1 MAVPLPFPIP
11 IQIPPALLHAA
22 AALTLAAAA
31 HFLHLPSLFLY
42 ALHTYIHP
50 DAVPSNTP
58 RAVLRPPGSNAG
70 PSKRGGAAVKDKDAA
85 AFDATS
91 AQLYRLRLSHTT
103 LASRPHFGAYHLSL
117 LLPLALLPPALLL
130 PAAPVASP
138 LAPLVPAAYLFVAL
152 VRHVVV
158 VPSPRPAQ
166 LASALGALLVATL
179 LSSSPFAGA
188 LASLA
193 ALPAARFARAFWL
206 GTDQPRTGL
215 AVLASSA
222 PARLLFHLAVLV
234 SSVASILR
242 CCGFVDG
249 AEQEVRLLAAAA
261 GLQLLAARPA
271 VQMYLNEAVFC
282 WYQRLHVSR
291 APDTEY
297 GRAKVF
303 LHNHHLCAVATQ
315 LVAPPLLVLSLLAL
329 WRVQRKDFFEG
340 MEGLD
345 WLVGWSVAMKEAALL
360 AARWV
365 MAVWSVVTV
374 ITLVCYKRGWLF
386 VL

>member
-1 MAVPLPFPIP
+1 MALSLSFPIP
-11 IQIPPALLHAA
+11 IPPALLQAA
-22 AALTLAAAA
+22 AALVLAVAA

-42 ALHTYIHP
+42 SLHTYIHP

-58 RAVLRPPGSNAG
+58 RAVLRPPGSDAAPSKG
-70 PSKRGGAAVKDKDAA
+70 SSKRGAAPKD
-85 AFDATS
+85 AFDASS
-91 AQLYRLRLSHTT
+91 AQLYRLRLSHST
-103 LASRPHFGAYHLSL
+103 LASRPHFGAYHAAF
-117 LLPLALLPPALLL
+117 LLPVALLPPALLL
-130 PAAPVASP
+130 PPASAASP

-152 VRHVVV
+152 LRHVV

-166 LASALGALLVATL
+166 LAAALGALLVTTL
-179 LSSSPFAGA
+179 VSSSPFAGA

-222 PARLLFHLAVLV
+222 PARLLLYLAVLV
-234 SSVASILR
+234 SSVASILQ

-282 WYQRLHVSR
+282 WYQRLHASR
-291 APDTEY
+291 SPDTEY

-315 LVAPPLLVLSLLAL
+315 LVASPLLVLSLLAL
-329 WRVQRKDFFEG
+329 WRVQGKDFFEG
-340 MEGLD
+340 LEGLD

-365 MAVWSVVTV
+365 MAVWSAVTV

>member
-1 MAVPLPFPIP
+1 MAVPLSFPIP
-11 IQIPPALLHAA
+11 IPPALLHAA
-22 AALTLAAAA
+22 AALALAAFA

-58 RAVLRPPGSNAG
+58 RAVLRPPGSDAG
-70 PSKRGGAAVKDKDAA
+70 QGKGSSKRGGGAAAKD

-103 LASRPHFGAYHLSL
+103 LATRPHFGAYHAAF

-130 PAAPVASP
+130 PPLAASP

-152 VRHVVV
+152 LRHIV

-166 LASALGALLVATL
+166 LAAALGALLVATL
-179 LSSSPFAGA
+179 CSSSPFAGA

-222 PARLLFHLAVLV
+222 PARLILYLAVLV

-242 CCGFVDG
+242 CCGFVG
-249 AEQEVRLLAAAA
+249 AAEQEVRLLAAAA

-291 APDTEY
+291 TPDTEY

-329 WRVQRKDFFEG
+329 WRVQGKDFFEG
-340 MEGLD
+340 VEGLD

-365 MAVWSVVTV
+365 VAVWSTVTV